1 MDGVEEGC
9 SVREENQVRGILTGV
24 STGGGKGNVDPGGKR
39 KWRRD
44 GEMKDEEEKGHREKA
59 IKEEWDERIGSR
71 RRRKGHE
78 EEKDRNRV

>member
-1 MDGVEEGC
+1 M
-9 SVREENQVRGILTGV
+9 RGILTGV

-59 IKEEWDERIGSR
+59 IKEE
-71 RRRKGHE
+71 
-78 EEKDRNRV
+78 